1 MKVARFPT
9 LDDMTQARQA
19 LAVRDPALAR
29 IEPLVPPVQWRVRE
43 GGFAGLAWMIV
54 GQQVSTASAR
64 AIWSRVEAGLDGQVT
79 APAVLARS
87 DAALKGLGLSSP
99 KVRYLRALAEAETDG
114 RIDFAALEAL
124 DDEAAMAALVALP
137 GIGPW
142 TAETYLMFCQ
152 GRMDLFPA
160 ADVALQEAIRWL
172 DGLDARPT
180 ADQARA
186 RAEIW
191 QPWRSVAA
199 HLLWAWYGGVKRG
212 EIPAVPAR

>member
-1 MKVARFPT
+1 MIRAR
-9 LDDMTQARQA
+9 RA
-19 LAVRDPALAR
+19 LAARDPALAR
-29 IEPLVPPVQWRVRE
+29 IEPLVPQVEWRVRE

-64 AIWSRVEAGLDGQVT
+64 AIWMRLEAGLDGRVT
-79 APAVLARS
+79 AAAVLDRS
-87 DAALKGLGLSSP
+87 DAALKALGLSSP
-99 KVRYLRALAEAETDG
+99 KVRYLRALAEADVEG
-114 RIDFAALEAL
+114 RIDFTALEAM
-124 DDEAAMAALVALP
+124 DDKAALAALVALP

-160 ADVALQEAIRWL
+160 ADVALQEAMRWL
-172 DGLDARPT
+172 DARGERPT
-180 ADQARA
+180 PDHARV

-191 QPWRSVAA
+191 RPWRSVAA

-212 EIPAVPAR
+212 EIPATCEPLRA

>member
-1 MKVARFPT
+1 MAFPSV
-9 LDDMTQARQA
+9 DDMAAARWA
-19 LAVRDPALAR
+19 LAVADPALAR
-29 IEPLVPPVQWRVRE
+29 IEPLVPPVAWRVRE

-64 AIWSRVEAGLDGQVT
+64 AIWGRVEAGMDGSVT
-79 APAVLARS
+79 AAAVLVRT
-87 DAALKGLGLSSP
+87 DEALKAMGLSSP
-99 KVRYLRALAEAETDG
+99 KVRYLRALAEAEMAG
-114 RIDFAALEAL
+114 RIDFIALQTLEDDAAR
-124 DDEAAMAALVALP
+124 AALVALP

-160 ADVALQEAIRWL
+160 ADVALQEAMRWL
-172 DGLDARPT
+172 DRLDVRPT

-191 QPWRSVAA
+191 RPWRSVAA

-212 EIPAVPAR
+212 EIRPALPSDR

>member
-1 MKVARFPT
+1 
-9 LDDMTQARQA
+9 MTQARRA
-19 LAVRDPALAR
+19 LAARDPALAR
-29 IEPLVPPVQWRVRE
+29 IEPLVPSFEWRVRE
-43 GGFAGLAWMIV
+43 GGFAGLSWMIV

-64 AIWSRVEAGLDGQVT
+64 AIWSRVDVGLGGQVR
-79 APAVLARS
+79 ASAVLARS
-87 DAALKGLGLSSP
+87 DEALKALGLSSP
-99 KVRYLRALAEAETDG
+99 KVRYLRALAEAETQG
-114 RIDFAALEAL
+114 RIDFADLEAL
-124 DDEAAMAALVALP
+124 GDEAAMAALVALP

-160 ADVALQEAIRWL
+160 ADVALQEAMRWL
-172 DGLDARPT
+172 DQLPVRPT

-212 EIPAVPAR
+212 EIPADPAD